1 MRRAELI
8 LNSSAFI
15 SKKLFS
21 RRFVAR
27 DLHGAKSIWLYALHD
42 NVLKLKRINFFFKC
56 CADAFFFVAVVA
68 ENEMGR
74 KTTLCVLSLLFICE
88 LSKLFISLLGAC
100 FIVKKFRGFCLILHF
115 FESSVVRNTFPA
127 LISRSITKHT
137 KCFTKSLQFQF
148 VFIRWRFV
156 RV

>member
-56 CADAFFFVAVVA
+56 CADAFFLLLLSRRTKWGEKQRSASCRFYLFVNFQNFSFPFLGLA
-68 ENEMGR
+68 
-74 KTTLCVLSLLFICE
+74 LSSRNSEVFV
-88 LSKLFISLLGAC
+88 S
-100 FIVKKFRGFCLILHF
+100 F
-115 FESSVVRNTFPA
+115 FTFSRVR
-127 LISRSITKHT
+127 L
-137 KCFTKSLQFQF
+137 
-148 VFIRWRFV
+148 
-156 RV
+156 